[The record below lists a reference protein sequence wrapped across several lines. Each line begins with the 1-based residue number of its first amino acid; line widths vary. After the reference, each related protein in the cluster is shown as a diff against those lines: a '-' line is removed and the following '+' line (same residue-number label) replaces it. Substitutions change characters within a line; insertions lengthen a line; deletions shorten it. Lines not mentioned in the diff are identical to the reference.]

1 MAFYGVANVQEQLQM
16 TGEYSNPEQEYL
28 FEWILKKTKPSNN
41 FLLTI
46 EPKFLFLKLCVGVGL
61 NTYKRLCVYVE

>member
-1 MAFYGVANVQEQLQM
+1 MKLIEKTLGLKYVKFRLIFAVILLSGMAFYGVANVQEQLQM

-41 FLLTI
+41 F
-46 EPKFLFLKLCVGVGL
+46 F
-61 NTYKRLCVYVE
+61 Y